1 MKNARDFKPV
11 RPVIKKID
19 DSLSFVEGEKP
30 RPKVIFTIMTT
41 MMMTITMVTT
51 MVTMMMSMMSRTMM
65 RRGGSQKMKI
75 ILMCAYE
82 IELSKMRRGSSEARE
97 AEEDLPWNQVFFC
110 PGSQLLSFVIVVIF
124 VTFDVSCEKILR
136 QKPVSA
142 KAEFK
147 KNRDGMGFM
156 IEGDV
161 RIIIIISILP

>member
-1 MKNARDFKPV
+1 
-11 RPVIKKID
+11 
-19 DSLSFVEGEKP
+19 
-30 RPKVIFTIMTT
+30 
-41 MMMTITMVTT
+41 
-51 MVTMMMSMMSRTMM
+51 
-65 RRGGSQKMKI
+65 MKI

-97 AEEDLPWNQVFFC
+97 AEEDLPWNQVFFFFFC
-110 PGSQLLSFVIVVIF
+110 PGSQVLSFVIVVIF

-161 RIIIIISILP
+161 RIIIIIPILP